1 MRLVKGRLL
10 FAVAMVALLL
20 TVATGYM
27 WVSPGG
33 ALTLSRASA
42 ATALYDEDTVVSI
55 YDSASPAVVEVKVT
69 LQGTGFRSRSLQEG
83 QGSGF
88 LVDSQGHILTN
99 NHVVAGAS
107 SIQVVLKGGNTIDAK
122 VVGTDSV
129 DDLALL
135 SADPSA
141 VSGITPLQLGDSS
154 AVKPGQMAI
163 ALGSPFGLD
172 GSITVG
178 VISGLNRSLDSSMT
192 GMLQT
197 DAAIYPGNSG
207 GPLLDSQGMVVGINT
222 AIEAGAGAGGIGF
235 AVPSNVATEALPSLM
250 AGEQVAR
257 PWLGISGAA
266 LTPSVASSLGLSVS
280 QGVYVVTVVP
290 NSPADKTGLKGGGT
304 DASGRLALGGDIV
317 SAVDG
322 RSVGSVEDLVSYF
335 NTRAVGDQVVLTIV
349 REDRTIEVTVTL
361 GVWPE

>member
-1 MRLVKGRLL
+1 MTSIKGKLL
-10 FAVAMVALLL
+10 LAAAVVALLL
-20 TVATGYM
+20 TVATGYV
-27 WVSPGG
+27 WFSPGA

-55 YDSASPAVVEVKVT
+55 YDSASPAVVEVKVAV
-69 LQGTGFRSRSLQEG
+69 QGSGFRAWSLQEG

-107 SIQVVLKGGNTIDAK
+107 SIQVVLKGGNTVEAK
-122 VVGTDSV
+122 VVGTDSA

-135 SADPSA
+135 SVDPSS
-141 VSGITPLQLGDSS
+141 VSGIAPLQLGDSS
-154 AVKPGQMAI
+154 AVKPGQMAL

-178 VISGLNRSLDSSMT
+178 VISGLNRSLGGTSMT

-207 GPLLDSQGMVVGINT
+207 GPLLDSQGMVVGITT

-235 AVPSNVATEALPSLM
+235 AVPSNVATRALPSLM

-266 LTPSVASSLGLSVS
+266 LTPSVASGLGLSVS
-280 QGVYVVTVVP
+280 QGVYVVAVVP
-290 NSPADKTGLKGGGT
+290 NSPADKAGLKGGGT
-304 DASGRLALGGDIV
+304 DASGRLALGGDIIR
-317 SAVDG
+317 AVDG

-335 NTRAVGDQVVLTIV
+335 STRKAGDRVTLSVVRNGETL
-349 REDRTIEVTVTL
+349 EVTATL
-361 GVWPE
+361 GVMP

>member
-1 MRLVKGRLL
+1 MRLVKGKLL
-10 FAVAMVALLL
+10 LAVAMVALLL

-33 ALTLSRASA
+33 ALPLSRASA

-69 LQGTGFRSRSLQEG
+69 LQGSGFRVRSLQEG

-88 LVDSQGHILTN
+88 MVDNQGHILTN
-99 NHVVAGAS
+99 NHVVVGAS
-107 SIQVVLKGGNTIDAK
+107 NVQVVLKGGNTVDAK

-135 SADPSA
+135 SVDSSF

-178 VISGLNRSLDSSMT
+178 VISGLNRSLGGSMT

-222 AIEAGAGAGGIGF
+222 AIEAGASASGIGF
-235 AVPSNVATEALPSLM
+235 AVPSNVATRALPSLM

-290 NSPADKTGLKGGGT
+290 NSPADKAGLKGGGT
-304 DASGRLALGGDIV
+304 DAGGRPASGGDIV

-335 NTRAVGDQVVLTIV
+335 STKKAGDKVTLTVVRNSGTL
-349 REDRTIEVTVTL
+349 EVTATL
-361 GVWPE
+361 GVWP

>member
-1 MRLVKGRLL
+1 MSTVKGKLL
-10 FAVAMVALLL
+10 LSVVMVALLL
-20 TVATGYM
+20 TLATGYM
-27 WVSPGG
+27 WVSPG
-33 ALTLSRASA
+33 ASLPLSRASA

-69 LQGTGFRSRSLQEG
+69 QQGSGFRARLPQEG

-99 NHVVAGAS
+99 NHVVVGAS
-107 SIQVVLKGGNTIDAK
+107 SIQVVLKGGNTVDAK

-135 SADPSA
+135 SVDPSA
-141 VSGITPLQLGDSS
+141 VSGIAPLQLGDSS
-154 AVKPGQMAI
+154 AVRPGQMAI

-178 VISGLNRSLDSSMT
+178 VISGLDRSLGRSMA

-207 GPLLDSQGMVVGINT
+207 GPLLDSQGMVVGITT
-222 AIEAGAGAGGIGF
+222 AIETGAGAGGIGF
-235 AVPSNVATEALPSLM
+235 AVPSNVATRALPSLM

-266 LTPSVASSLGLSVS
+266 LTPSVVSSLGLSVS
-280 QGVYVVTVVP
+280 QGVYVVAVVP
-290 NSPADKTGLKGGGT
+290 DSPADRAGLKGGGT
-304 DASGRLALGGDIV
+304 DASGSMAAGGEIIR
-317 SAVDG
+317 AVDG

-335 NTRAVGDQVVLTIV
+335 TTRKAGDKVTLSVVRNSETL
-349 REDRTIEVTVTL
+349 EVTVTL
-361 GVWPE
+361 GVRP